1 MTQRQ
6 TAYVHLLLLALLLLY
21 WAASLSNLAVAPPVY
36 EDEPWQA
43 STGWKLATQGVF
55 GSDMFAGYHGMEQRI
70 YAFMPVHPILLAASL
85 RIAGLGLFQARLE
98 TVVMGLLGLAL
109 TYALGA
115 RLFNAPVGLL
125 ASALLLLTRFT
136 ALSHYQVTG
145 ILWLDFTR
153 IARYDAVVPV
163 FGLASL
169 HAYLTAN
176 SRSRPGWYLWAGL
189 LAGLAALSH
198 LYGVFWLVVLVS
210 LVLWN
215 QGGWRAGAAV
225 LLGFALPWT
234 PYLIYVLGDLP
245 DWAGQTRNYAP
256 RFDLLNTR
264 WYLDNLLHEVN
275 RYRLGLSL
283 TSWPG
288 MLRPGVWLMLIGL
301 PMALAALGWKAI
313 VRRDRPARV
322 LFAPALL
329 LPVLFALLIQLKL
342 ANYAINLAPL
352 AALVLAW
359 GVVASWRW
367 SRSLAQGAW
376 LRAGIA
382 VLLLLVAFEGT
393 RQIAH
398 VQASAGSTTPY
409 HRFIAQVR
417 QHIPDGSRV
426 LGLHSYWFGLSDLDY
441 RTWYVP
447 LVQADPIYSQPSI
460 PIGQVLDH
468 LAPDVIL
475 VDPRL
480 RAYLD
485 EPAARPGAADP
496 GEVTAWMASRGY
508 HVVAVVDNPTYGQM
522 QIYWLERP

>member
-1 MTQRQ
+1 MTRRQ
-6 TAYVHLLLLALLLLY
+6 TAYVRGLLLALLLFY

-36 EDEPWQA
+36 EDESWQA

-55 GSDMFAGYHGMEQRI
+55 GSDMFAGYHGMEQRT

-136 ALSHYQVTG
+136 ALSHYQMTG
-145 ILWLDFTR
+145 ILWFDFTR

-169 HAYLTAN
+169 HTYLTA
-176 SRSRPGWYLWAGL
+176 SLRSRLGWYLLAGL
-189 LAGLAALSH
+189 LAGLATLSH
-198 LYGVFWLVVLVS
+198 LYGAFWLIVLIS

-215 QGGWRAGAAV
+215 RGGWRAAAAV

-234 PYLIYVLGDLP
+234 PYLIYVLADLP
-245 DWAGQTRNYAP
+245 DWTGQTRNYAP
-256 RFDLLNTR
+256 RFDLLNPQ
-264 WYLDNLLHEVN
+264 WYLDNLLHEVD
-275 RYRLGLSL
+275 RYQLGLTL
-283 TSWPG
+283 TRWSG
-288 MLRPGVWLMLIGL
+288 LLRPGVWLVLIGL
-301 PMALAALGWKAI
+301 PLALAGLGWRAI
-313 VRRDRPARV
+313 VRRDRAARV
-322 LFAPALL
+322 LFTPALL
-329 LPVLFALLIQLKL
+329 LPILFALLIQLKL
-342 ANYAINLAPL
+342 ANYAINVAPL

-359 GVVASWRW
+359 GVVACWRW
-367 SRSLAQGAW
+367 SRNRSQRVL

-382 VLLLLVAFEGT
+382 VLLLAVAFEGT
-393 RQIAH
+393 RQMARVEAI
-398 VQASAGSTTPY
+398 AGSMTPY

-426 LGLHSYWFGLSDLDY
+426 LGLHSYWLGLSDLDY

-447 LVQADPIYSQPSI
+447 IVQADLAYSHPSM
-460 PIGQVLDH
+460 PIGQALDS

-475 VDPRL
+475 VDPRM

-485 EPAARPGAADP
+485 EPAARVGSADP
-496 GEVTAWMASRGY
+496 GQITAWMASRGY
-508 HVVAVVDNPTYGQM
+508 QLDATVDDPTYGLM
-522 QIYWLERP
+522 QIYWLQQP